1 MLGKVDPATLPEVV
15 TKQVTND
22 EGEEKKIDLGEI
34 IGLPDFDVCSCLPL
48 IFAMSR
54 ISNTRLI
61 SRKQLDE
68 I

>member
-15 TKQVTND
+15 TKQVTDD

-48 IFAMSR
+48 IFARLQNLALPSR
-54 ISNTRLI
+54 TP
-61 SRKQLDE
+61 D
-68 I
+68 